1 MCVCEREKL
10 INFARQTDT
19 KTDKM
24 LLLLLDNAA
33 ADPFNSVGEM
43 RARARVCVCVCV
55 WLKQSSAV
63 AHILHVCVRVDVV
76 VCVCVCVAFKSC
88 VRKPCFQAE

>member
-1 MCVCEREKL
+1 
-10 INFARQTDT
+10 
-19 KTDKM
+19 M

-76 VCVCVCVAFKSC
+76 VCVG
-88 VRKPCFQAE
+88 CFQVLRSKALLSGRVSVARCL